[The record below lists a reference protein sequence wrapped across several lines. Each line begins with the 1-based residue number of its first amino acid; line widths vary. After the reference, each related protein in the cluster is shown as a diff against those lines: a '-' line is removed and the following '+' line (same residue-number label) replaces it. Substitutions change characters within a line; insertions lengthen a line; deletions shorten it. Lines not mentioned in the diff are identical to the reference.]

1 MLGIFGRQ
9 LRSRRIA
16 ALYGRVVA
24 GSRQQGFYA
33 QLAVPDTIEG
43 RYEML
48 VVHCYLVLRRLHALG
63 RPAVSVSQ
71 DLFEF
76 MLDDLD
82 RSAREIGVGDM
93 GIAKQMKRLG
103 KGFYGRA
110 AAYDTALNA
119 SDSALLAA
127 ALARN
132 VLDSEAVMEAARGLA
147 TYVEAADVQL
157 RSLDL
162 NAVLAAETLFPSV
175 NRTQQAAA

>member
-1 MLGIFGRQ
+1 MFGRQ
-9 LRSRRIA
+9 SRSRRIA
-16 ALYGRVVA
+16 ALYGRLIA
-24 GSRQQGFYA
+24 ASRQPGFYENL
-33 QLAVPDTIEG
+33 QVPDTIEG

-63 RPAVSVSQ
+63 RPAIWVSQ
-71 DLFEF
+71 SLFEF

-110 AAYDTALNA
+110 AAYDSALNA
-119 SDSALLAA
+119 CDSLQLAT

-132 VLDSEAVMEAARGLA
+132 VLDSDVASQAAQGLTVYVQAADRHMQQFTLEELLA
-147 TYVEAADVQL
+147 TEA
-157 RSLDL
+157 
-162 NAVLAAETLFPSV
+162 LFPGSTTASQV
-175 NRTQQAAA
+175 AA

>member
-1 MLGIFGRQ
+1 MFGRR

-16 ALYGRVVA
+16 TLYGQVVA
-24 GSRQQGFYA
+24 GSRQAGFYA
-33 QLAVPDTIEG
+33 DLSVPDTIEG

-48 VVHCYLVLRRLHALG
+48 VVHCYLVLRRLHGLG
-63 RPAVSVSQ
+63 RKAVWASQ
-71 DLFEF
+71 SLFEF

-110 AAYDTALNA
+110 AAYDMALNA
-119 SDSALLAA
+119 NDTEKLAE

-132 VLDSEAVMEAARGLA
+132 VLDCDEIPAGARVLA
-147 TYVEAADVQL
+147 NYVIAADAQL
-157 RSLDL
+157 QALDL
-162 NAVLAAETLFPSV
+162 DRIFEASNLFPSI
-175 NRTQQAAA
+175 TTPYESAA

>member
-1 MLGIFGRQ
+1 MFGFGRSQ
-9 LRSRRIA
+9 RSRRIA
-16 ALYGRVVA
+16 ALYGRIIA
-24 GSRQQGFYA
+24 GGRQPGFYEN
-33 QLAVPDTIEG
+33 LAVPDTIEG

-48 VVHCYLVLRRLHALG
+48 VVHCYLVLRRLHQLG
-63 RPAVSVSQ
+63 KPAVWVSQ
-71 DLFEF
+71 ALFEF

-119 SDSALLAA
+119 GDHAQLAA

-132 VLDSEAVMEAARGLA
+132 VLDSDAVDTAALGLA
-147 TYVEAADVQL
+147 DYLVQADVFLQGF
-157 RSLDL
+157 SLERLLD
-162 NAVLAAETLFPSV
+162 APVLFPALDGS
-175 NRTQQAAA
+175 NKAAA

>member
-1 MLGIFGRQ
+1 MFGRPH
-9 LRSRRIA
+9 RSRRIA
-16 ALYGRVVA
+16 ALYGRIVA
-24 GSRQQGFYA
+24 ASRQPGFYES
-33 QLAVPDTIEG
+33 LAVPDTIEG

-63 RPAVSVSQ
+63 RPAIWASQ
-71 DLFEF
+71 SLFEF

-110 AAYDTALNA
+110 AAYDAALNA
-119 SDSALLAA
+119 GDSQMLAL

-132 VLDSEAVMEAARGLA
+132 VQDCAEAGEMAHGLA
-147 TYVEAADVQL
+147 GYVAVAERHLQAFGLEDVL
-157 RSLDL
+157 ST
-162 NAVLAAETLFPSV
+162 ETLFPAIATM
-175 NRTQQAAA
+175 NRAAA